1 MGKVAVNSSLLPC
14 EIFDFRDIIIII
26 KRAGKGV
33 VIVYQVGD
41 RVVYGIHGVCQIV
54 DLQIQTVNHKKVEY
68 YVLEPITQ
76 SGARFFVPSQNQAAV
91 SKLRSVLTK
100 DEVDLLLKS
109 EQYRQD
115 IWTDDENQRKQYY
128 RQLITE
134 GDRCAL
140 MSMIRALHLHR
151 KEQQLTGKK
160 FHVSDAN
167 FLRDAEKVLYSE
179 FSIVLG
185 IPYEK
190 VEEYI
195 NQF

>member
-1 MGKVAVNSSLLPC
+1 M
-14 EIFDFRDIIIII
+14 
-26 KRAGKGV
+26 
-33 VIVYQVGD
+33 IVYQVGD

-54 DLQIQTVNHKKVEY
+54 DLQVQTVTHKKVEY

-100 DEVDLLLKS
+100 DEVDTLLKS
-109 EQYRQD
+109 EQSRQD
-115 IWTDDENQRKQYY
+115 IWTDDENQRKQSY

-134 GDRCAL
+134 GDCGAL
-140 MSMIRALHLHR
+140 MSMIRALHLH
-151 KEQQLTGKK
+151 KQEQQLTGKK

-185 IPYEK
+185 IPYEQ

-195 NQF
+195 NRF